1 MNRTLAVI
9 AAALLVLLVRSS
21 NAVAQQWDPA
31 SFSKES
37 TLQFL
42 TVGPNEGEHW
52 STVWL
57 VLIDGQLYV
66 RLGSKAAGRMNAN
79 TTAPYVKVKIAGQEF
94 DRVKVVPAPEMKD
107 KVQAA
112 MADKYW
118 TDILVRNEDH
128 PLTAK
133 LVAETAPPAA
143 AASPAA
149 SAAPSPASTTP

>member
-9 AAALLVLLVRSS
+9 AASLLLLAVRSS
-21 NAVAQQWDPA
+21 PALAQQWDPTA
-31 SFSKES
+31 FNNES

-57 VLIDGQLYV
+57 VVIDGQLYV

-79 TTAPYVKVKIAGQEF
+79 TAAPYVKVKVAGQEF
-94 DRVKVVPAPEMKD
+94 DRVKVVPAPDMKD

-112 MADKYW
+112 MRDKYW
-118 TDILVRNEDH
+118 MDILVRGEDH

-133 LVAETAPPAA
+133 LVAE

-149 SAAPSPASTTP
+149 ASSPAATQSPAASQ